1 MDLDRFDWLALRQE
15 EAVDPERPIVDAH
28 HHLWGERQWGGL
40 MSAYLAPQLLED
52 MTGSHNVVKSVF
64 VDCISHYDSERE
76 PHLQPVGET
85 EFVASQADYTDAA
98 GGAGGPTIAGIVSH
112 ADLLRGEAVEEV
124 LAAHDAAGGGRFRGI
139 RHATGWDPSDEIH
152 DSHHGSFE
160 HMMAAP
166 EFRSG
171 AGTLARMGFSFD
183 AWLFHPQLPELAELA
198 RAVPEL
204 TIILNHLG
212 GPLGIGPYARGRDEA
227 RADWRASMRLVA
239 ACPNVVLKVG
249 GIGMDVYFATGWAA
263 ADVPPGSEEVAAYWD
278 DDVRFCIDTFGPDRC
293 MFESNFPV
301 DRQTLTYPVLW
312 NALQIMAAGYTDT
325 EQDALFSGT
334 ATRVYRL

>member
-15 EAVDPERPIVDAH
+15 AAIDPERPIVDPH
-28 HHLWGERQWGGL
+28 HHLWGERQWSGL

-52 MTGSHNVVKSVF
+52 MTGSHNVVQSVF
-64 VDCISHYDSERE
+64 VDCISNYDSERE
-76 PHLQPVGET
+76 PHMQPVGET
-85 EFVASQADYTDAA
+85 AFVAGQADYTDSL
-98 GGAGGPTIAGIVSH
+98 GGPTIAGIVSH
-112 ADLLRGEAVEEV
+112 ADLLRGEVVEEV
-124 LAAHDAAGGGRFRGI
+124 LAAHDEAGGGRFRGI

-152 DSHHGSFE
+152 DSHHGPFE

-183 AWLFHPQLPELAELA
+183 AWLFHPQLPELAALA

-204 TIILNHLG
+204 TIVLNHLG
-212 GPLGIGPYARGRDEA
+212 APLAIGPYGRAREEA

-263 ADVPPGSEEVAAYWD
+263 ADVPPSSEEVAEYWG

-301 DRQTLTYPVLW
+301 DRQALTYPVLW
-312 NALQIMAAGYTDT
+312 NALQIMAAGYNDA

-334 ATRVYRL
+334 ATRAYRL